1 MINYLFGLI
10 SINYLFGFN
19 IKDNG
24 IRYYNFDIV
33 PCFELYILL
42 LLLTPYFVYLDLRA
56 GPKKSKKKNH
66 FISIGLRASK
76 TMWSDLFERGSTQ
89 SALFS

>member
-1 MINYLFGLI
+1 MFWIVYIVITVDTIFCLP
-10 SINYLFGFN
+10 GFACR
-19 IKDNG
+19 IQK
-24 IRYYNFDIV
+24 IQ
-33 PCFELYILL
+33 
-42 LLLTPYFVYLDLRA
+42 
-56 GPKKSKKKNH
+56 KKNH